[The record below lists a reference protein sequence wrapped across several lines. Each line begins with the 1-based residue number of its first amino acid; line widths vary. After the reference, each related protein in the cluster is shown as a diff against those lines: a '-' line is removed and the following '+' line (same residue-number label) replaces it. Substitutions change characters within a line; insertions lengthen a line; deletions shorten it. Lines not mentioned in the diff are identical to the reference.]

1 MIFNATFRKSFQDVV
16 YYKILG
22 RQKWRHFEHKAKF
35 EKMAS
40 FFRSKKTVQRKFGRF
55 RIQ

>member
-1 MIFNATFRKSFQDVV
+1 MIFNANFRKSFQDVV

-40 FFRSKKTVQRKFGRF
+40 FFRSKKTVQRKF
-55 RIQ
+55 